1 MKISRILL
9 LVGAAF
15 ELLLAIPLLGGAFV
29 LGTGYT
35 ALGFMFLFHL
45 VTLVFA
51 ARERVAFYGPILG
64 MVTSALAWIPIL
76 GWIMHL
82 VSGIA
87 LLFNALSGQ
96 QREARGNEQRR
107 FY

>member
-9 LVGAAF
+9 LVGAVF
-15 ELLLAIPLLGGAFV
+15 ELLLAVPFLGGAFV
-29 LGTGYT
+29 IGTGYA
-35 ALGFMFLFHL
+35 ALGFMFVYHL
-45 VTLVFA
+45 VTLIFA
-51 ARERVAFYGPILG
+51 ARERVPFYGPILG
-64 MVTSALAWIPIL
+64 MVTAALAWIPIL
-76 GWIMHL
+76 GWILHL

-96 QREARGNEQRR
+96 QRDVRGSEQRR